1 MPDVNRLPA
10 ILVACGAVS
19 RTGASADT
27 PDQKEHLQPMPTKL
41 RTRQTSRPDQVQS
54 ADEQARLITK
64 VARMYHERGLRQSEI
79 ADLLH
84 VSQPR
89 VSRLLKRAVELG
101 IVHISVVAPR
111 GVHSAL
117 EEQVEQKYALREVV
131 VADTGEGEANEAQ
144 MAVLGAAAAV
154 YLQTT
159 LTGGDR
165 IGISSWSS
173 TLLATVEAFHPGP
186 TAVADQVVQLLGGV
200 GLLSAQAHATRL
212 TGGLAH
218 LTGATPVYLPAPG
231 LVASASTRDALV
243 NDPNIASVLSMM
255 KELTLVLVGIGSLDP
270 SPLLRESGNSI
281 LEPDQDEL
289 RQHGAV
295 GDVCLR
301 FFDADGLP
309 VASSLADRVI
319 GISEADLKSVPRRV
333 GVAGGTRK
341 LSAIR
346 AALRGGWVN
355 VLITDQWIA
364 QHLVDSD

>member
-1 MPDVNRLPA
+1 M
-10 ILVACGAVS
+10 
-19 RTGASADT
+19 AS
-27 PDQKEHLQPMPTKL
+27 ER
-41 RTRQTSRPDQVQS
+41 RTRGAARPDQVQS
-54 ADEQARLITK
+54 ADEQVRLITK

-101 IVHISVVAPR
+101 IVQTSVMAPR
-111 GVHSAL
+111 GVHAAL
-117 EEQVEQKYALREVV
+117 EEEIEKKYSLREVV
-131 VADTGEGEANEAQ
+131 VADTGEAERDEAQ
-144 MAVLGAAAAV
+144 MPVLAAAAAV

-173 TLLATVEAFHPGP
+173 TLLAAVEAFRPRP

-200 GLLSAQAHATRL
+200 GVQSAQAHATRL
-212 TGGLAH
+212 TGGLAS
-218 LTGATPVYLPAPG
+218 LTGATAIYLPAPG
-231 LVASASTRDALV
+231 LVASATTREALV
-243 NDPNIASVLSMM
+243 HDPNIAAVLSMT
-255 KELTLVLVGIGSLDP
+255 KDLTLVLVGIGSLEP
-270 SPLLRESGNSI
+270 SSLLRESGNAIAES
-281 LEPDQDEL
+281 DQEEL
-289 RQHGAV
+289 RRLGAV

-301 FFDADGLP
+301 FFDAAGLP

-319 GISEADLKSVPRRV
+319 GIGEADLKSVPRRV

-364 QHLVDSD
+364 HHLVDSD

>member
-1 MPDVNRLPA
+1 MA
-10 ILVACGAVS
+10 IERRA
-19 RTGASADT
+19 
-27 PDQKEHLQPMPTKL
+27 
-41 RTRQTSRPDQVQS
+41 RQAPLLDGVQS
-54 ADEQARLITK
+54 ADEQVRLITK
-64 VARMYHERGLRQSEI
+64 VARMYHERGLRQLEI

-101 IVHISVVAPR
+101 IVHTSVIAPR

-131 VADTGEGEANEAQ
+131 VADTGEAESNEAQ
-144 MAVLGAAAAV
+144 MPVLGAAAAV

-173 TLLATVEAFHPGP
+173 TLLATVEAFHPRP

-200 GLLSAQAHATRL
+200 GLRSAQAHATRL
-212 TGGLAH
+212 TGGLAN
-218 LTGATPVYLPAPG
+218 LTGAMPIYLPAPG
-231 LVASASTRDALV
+231 LVASANAREALV
-243 NDPNIASVLSMM
+243 NDPNIASVLAMTQD
-255 KELTLVLVGIGSLDP
+255 LTLVLVGIGSLDP
-270 SPLLRESGNSI
+270 SQLLRESGNAI
-281 LEPDQDEL
+281 AETDQDEL
-289 RQHGAV
+289 RRLGAV

-301 FFDADGLP
+301 FFNANGSP

-319 GISEADLKSVPRRV
+319 GISEADLRSVPRRV
-333 GVAGGTRK
+333 GVAGGARK
-341 LSAIR
+341 LNAIR

-364 QHLVDSD
+364 QRLVDSD